1 METKILLFTLLP
13 LAVILAGVGVY
24 LDIVQSD
31 AVAHLVYVH
40 DQVHEVGIW
49 YADSEGKHG
58 GRFIL
63 VLPDS
68 EYANPGKAWPIYEP

>member
-13 LAVILAGVGVY
+13 LALILLVWGVY
-24 LDIVQSD
+24 LDIAQSD

-49 YADSEGKHG
+49 YADSKGKHG
-58 GRFIL
+58 GRLII
-63 VLPDS
+63 VLPDR